1 MTNTRGACFSWK
13 ARVLSQTQQQRRQA
27 GAAAG
32 QAGEEADE
40 EGNMRR
46 DERAGRAHGYFV
58 LADPVEQAL
67 PLLVQLRIDRV
78 AHEVRVVLALN
89 DPPILPDAQHLTA
102 VGKR

>member
-1 MTNTRGACFSWK
+1 MTNVRGACFSLK
-13 ARVLSQTQQQRRQA
+13 ARVLSQQRRQA

-40 EGNMRR
+40 EGNRGR
-46 DERAGRAHGYFV
+46 DERTGRAHGYLV
-58 LADPVEQAL
+58 LADPVEQAP

-102 VGKR
+102 VGKQ